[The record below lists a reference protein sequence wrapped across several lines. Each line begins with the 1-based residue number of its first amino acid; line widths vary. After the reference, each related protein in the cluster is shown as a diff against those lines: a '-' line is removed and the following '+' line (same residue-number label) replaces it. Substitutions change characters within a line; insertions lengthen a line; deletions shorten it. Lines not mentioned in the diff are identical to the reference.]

1 MLAGS
6 DCVDGISPKFS
17 PSCTYSRRFAD
28 GLASIFGSEGPSDAH
43 GSLDWVSLASG
54 GTTTAGVLPSLS
66 ALLQPYAGDAAAG
79 LPTLLL
85 VDYSANDAEDS
96 EAQK

>member
-6 DCVDGISPKFS
+6 DCDDGVAPPFS
-17 PSCTYSRRFAD
+17 ASCSYSNRFAE
-28 GLASIFGSEGPSDAH
+28 GLTSIFGGGRTSDAR

-66 ALLQPYAGDAAAG
+66 ELLQPYESDAAGG

-85 VDYSANDAEDS
+85 IDYSANDAETQ
-96 EAQK
+96 EAQG